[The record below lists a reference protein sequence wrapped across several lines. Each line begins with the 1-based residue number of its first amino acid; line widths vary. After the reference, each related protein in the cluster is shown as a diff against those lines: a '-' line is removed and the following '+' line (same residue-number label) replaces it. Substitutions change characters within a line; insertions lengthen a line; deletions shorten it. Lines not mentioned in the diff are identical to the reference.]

1 MGELLEQKKLM
12 GYVDINKFNDFTG
25 FELVG

>member
-1 MGELLEQKKLM
+1 M
-12 GYVDINKFNDFTG
+12 GYVDINKLGWFTG